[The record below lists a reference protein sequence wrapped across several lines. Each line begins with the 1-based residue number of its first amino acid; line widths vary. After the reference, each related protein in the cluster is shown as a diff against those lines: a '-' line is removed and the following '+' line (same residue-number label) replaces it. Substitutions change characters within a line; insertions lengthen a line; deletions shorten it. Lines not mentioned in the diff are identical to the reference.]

1 MEKRANQESEIGVH
15 KYEGF
20 TMMQNHHLRNKGL
33 SLKAVGLLSKILS
46 LPPNWDY
53 SLRGLA
59 TLNTDGID
67 GVRSAMK
74 ELEGFYF
81 PEELRP
87 AIKELGTYVRDV
99 AMEDILRLTEELCEK
114 LCEKG
119 TDEGIL

>member
-46 LPPNWDY
+46 LPPDWDY

-74 ELEGFYF
+74 GYHNVKIISHFHLPRF
-81 PEELRP
+81 
-87 AIKELGTYVRDV
+87 VRCTAWV
-99 AMEDILRLTEELCEK
+99 
-114 LCEKG
+114 
-119 TDEGIL
+119 